1 MESPCI
7 NICILDEERG
17 LCRGCLRT
25 LDEIGDWGRYSVVQR
40 AHIMASMA
48 LRREEHQSSQ
58 QDHPEGGIYDL

>member
-25 LDEIGDWGRYSVVQR
+25 LDEIGDWGRYSAAER
-40 AHIMASMA
+40 ARIMTRLAS
-48 LRREEHQSSQ
+48 RRDEQENTQ
-58 QDHPEGGIYDL
+58 QDH

>member
-25 LDEIGDWGRYSVVQR
+25 LDEIGDWGRYSAAER
-40 AHIMASMA
+40 ARIMAHLAS
-48 LRREEHQSSQ
+48 RRDEQENTQ
-58 QDHPEGGIYDL
+58 QDH

>member
-25 LDEIGDWGRYSVVQR
+25 LDEIGDWGRYSAAER
-40 AHIMASMA
+40 ARIMARLAS
-48 LRREEHQSSQ
+48 RREEHENTQ
-58 QDHPEGGIYDL
+58 QDH